1 MQPVTSA
8 LRGTQ
13 NPIALREQRLVGESA
28 CISRGDASVGTEA
41 PHYSGQRGADS
52 PARTPNRDQL
62 HAISGSFPYSI
73 GLIAIRTA
81 RNPAQILP
89 RFHGDFSA
97 CGTETAE
104 RRATVHRFRR
114 NPVNRLANGFGLT
127 VESRPSAIQPRLA
140 VVTLRKVVSARVA
153 DHVDPTAST
162 PGAHAALAADPEI
175 ARRAVRCSCYP
186 RAHVRARLCQDAGDL
201 AKQFPRG
208 LAEPDAIGLRRPLP
222 PVVGI
227 LRRLLRG
234 RFPVRKYRRAA
245 GGVRQIRVRVSG
257 WRTGPRWLVCLAA
270 LL

>member
-140 VVTLRKVVSARVA
+140 VVTLRKVVSARSL
-153 DHVDPTAST
+153 TTST
-162 PGAHAALAADPEI
+162 QQR
-175 ARRAVRCSCYP
+175 ARRAHMLPSP
-186 RAHVRARLCQDAGDL
+186 RILKSLGERFGVPVIRERMFGQDYART
-201 AKQFPRG
+201 KQFPRG

-222 PVVGI
+222 PVVGM